1 MVIDSSAV
9 LAILQDEPER
19 ASFNRA
25 IAADRVRLLSAANYL
40 EVAIIIDR
48 RRGEEGAR
56 DLRHYLIDAAI
67 NIVPVSASQAELA
80 RAAYRRFGRGYHPAR
95 LNFGDCLAYALA
107 QETGEPLLFKG
118 EDFPR
123 TDVATV

>member
-19 ASFNRA
+19 ATFNRA

-107 QETGEPLLFKG
+107 QETGEPRLFKG

>member
-19 ASFNRA
+19 ATFNRA
-25 IAADRVRLLSAANYL
+25 VAADRVRLLSAANYL

-48 RRGEEGAR
+48 RRGEGGAR

-107 QETGEPLLFKG
+107 QETGESLLFKG

>member
-19 ASFNRA
+19 ATFNRA
-25 IAADRVRLLSAANYL
+25 IVADPVRLLSAANYL

-56 DLRHYLIDAAI
+56 DLRHYLTDAAI
-67 NIVPVSASQAELA
+67 NIVPVTLSQAELA

-95 LNFGDCLAYALA
+95 LNFADCLAYALA
-107 QETGEPLLFKG
+107 RETGEPLLFKG
-118 EDFPR
+118 DDFPR

>member
-19 ASFNRA
+19 ATFNRA

>member
-19 ASFNRA
+19 AAFNRA
-25 IAADRVRLLSAANYL
+25 IAADQVRLLSAANYL
-40 EVAIIIDR
+40 ELAIIVDR

-67 NIVPVSASQAELA
+67 AIVPVTVSQAELA
-80 RAAYRRFGRGYHPAR
+80 RTAYRRFGRGYHPAR

-118 EDFPR
+118 DDFSR